1 MKRFLLAVMMF
12 VPFNLMAAIP
22 EFSAMADKYGDTE
35 SVIVTNIDRDMMQL
49 FASQMEGIEMI
60 DNIVVI
66 LSEDQAVGK
75 AIIDEAKSIVQKIKA
90 DELLDANNEG
100 TDVEVYTLKEGDMI
114 SDIIV
119 IIGDD
124 SQMGVSVISGNISLE
139 DIGKL
144 IQVQL

>member
-1 MKRFLLAVMMF
+1 MMF

-35 SVIVTNIDRDMMQL
+35 SVIVTTIDRDMMQL

-75 AIIDEAKSIVQKIKA
+75 AIIDEAKSIVLKIKA

-144 IQVQL
+144 IQVV

>member
-66 LSEDQAVGK
+66 LSEDQTVGK
-75 AIIDEAKSIVQKIKA
+75 AIIDEAKSIVLKIKA

-144 IQVQL
+144 IQVQM

>member
-35 SVIVTNIDRDMMQL
+35 SVIVTTIDRDMMQL

-75 AIIDEAKSIVQKIKA
+75 AIIDEAKSIVLKIKA

-144 IQVQL
+144 IQVV

>member
-1 MKRFLLAVMMF
+1 
-12 VPFNLMAAIP
+12 MAAIP

-35 SVIVTNIDRDMMQL
+35 SVIVTTIDRDMMQL
-49 FASQMEGIEMI
+49 FASQMEGIEMV

-75 AIIDEAKSIVQKIKA
+75 AIIDEAKSIVLKIKA

-144 IQVQL
+144 IQVV

>member
-1 MKRFLLAVMMF
+1 MMF

-75 AIIDEAKSIVQKIKA
+75 AIIDEAKSIVLKIKA

-124 SQMGVSVISGNISLE
+124 SQMGVSVISGNMSLE

-144 IQVQL
+144 IQVQM